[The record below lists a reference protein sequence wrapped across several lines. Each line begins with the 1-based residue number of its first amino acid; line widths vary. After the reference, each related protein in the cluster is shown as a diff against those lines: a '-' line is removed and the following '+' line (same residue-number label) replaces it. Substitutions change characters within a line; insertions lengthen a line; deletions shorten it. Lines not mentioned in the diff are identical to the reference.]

1 MPKDLTHRLAIFL
14 LKESLAS
21 PHDAVVKTNAQQ
33 ETVSCGTV
41 NATLY
46 YTQAN
51 THPPTW
57 AKFFARDPVHAKLLA
72 LRVASNGAIM
82 LVPAG
87 AHWFALAWGTGRH
100 MLVPGAYEEN
110 FGLRVTLNSL
120 TSEQI
125 RSIDHVS
132 FDAYT
137 LHQRAQSSRAGSCYD
152 FRVDV
157 DQNVVKALTGS
168 PSDKT
173 LAVRMTGVE
182 ALSASVQI
190 DLAALPDLLIRYLDR
205 YNSTEYQANF
215 PWIDHLRPV
224 LDQVQVDSLDAE
236 LVAKL
241 QAGDLTRFWLAVPE
255 ILEQDDVENFSYRL
269 AQSADHYPDPLL
281 LNFLATVK
289 DPSKID
295 VGLLKQR
302 QVFGHR
308 SSFPGHPRT
317 WTVYRCLYCEI
328 DKGTDTFLLY
338 DAKWYRITRDF
349 VQSINDHVK
358 SFVVPSTLPAFD
370 LGQYATEGA
379 YNEAVAAAQPHL
391 LLLDRHIIFHGGSS
405 GQIEACDLFDLD
417 RRLIHV
423 KRHGSSATF
432 SHLFNQGE
440 VSARMLIQDRSFR
453 EKVIAKLSGQHQALI
468 DVDAIKPSQFTI
480 VFAVAS
486 DSSKPIGEALP
497 FFSRMTFARVATMLT
512 NYGYKVEL
520 MKIHVTDAPVGTA
533 AAVTVP
539 TALPTA
545 VATVSSAAP

>member
-14 LKESLAS
+14 LKDSLAS
-21 PHDAVVKTNAQQ
+21 PDHAVDKTNAQR
-33 ETVSCGTV
+33 EAVSCGTT
-41 NATLY
+41 AAILY
-46 YTQAN
+46 YKQAYP
-51 THPPTW
+51 HPPGW
-57 AKFFARDPVHAKLLA
+57 AKFFVGDPVHAKLHA
-72 LRVASNGAIM
+72 LTVASNGAVM

-87 AHWFALAWGTGRH
+87 GRHFALAWGTGRH
-100 MLVPGAYEEN
+100 MLVPGSYEEN

-132 FDAYT
+132 FDAHT

-182 ALSASVQI
+182 VLSTSVQI
-190 DLAALPDLLIRYLDR
+190 DRAMLPALLVRYLDR
-205 YNSTEYQANF
+205 YNSTEYQTNF

-224 LDQVQVDSLDAE
+224 LDQTQVDALDAE

-241 QAGDLTRFWLAVPE
+241 QAGDLTRMWLAVPE
-255 ILEQDDVENFSYRL
+255 ILEQDDIENFSYRPGPR
-269 AQSADHYPDPLL
+269 ADRYHDPFLPD
-281 LNFLATVK
+281 FLATVK
-289 DPSKID
+289 DPSKLDLGI
-295 VGLLKQR
+295 LKHR

-308 SSFPGHPRT
+308 SSAPGHPST
-317 WTVYRCLYCEI
+317 WAVYRCMYCEI
-328 DKGTDTFLLY
+328 DSGTDTFLLY
-338 DAKWYRITRDF
+338 DGKWFRITRDF
-349 VQSINDHVK
+349 VQSINDQVQ

-370 LGQYATEGA
+370 LGQYTTEGA
-379 YNEAVAAAQPHL
+379 YNEAVAASQPHL

-405 GQIEACDLFDLD
+405 NQIEVCDLFDLD

-423 KRHGSSATF
+423 KRHGSSATL

-440 VSARMLIQDRSFR
+440 VSARLLIQDRSFR
-453 EKVIAKLSGQHQALI
+453 EKVIAKLSGPHQALI
-468 DVDAIKPSQFTI
+468 DANNITPSQFTI

-486 DSSKPIGEALP
+486 DSGKPIEVALP
-497 FFSRMTFARVATMLT
+497 FFSRMTFARVATMLK

-520 MKIHVTDAPVGTA
+520 MKIDVIQPE
-533 AAVTVP
+533 
-539 TALPTA
+539 TA
-545 VATVSSAAP
+545 VVGSTAVSLATATASVAPAGVW